1 MNELGSKGIFISPVN
16 HPDVMAGQGTIALE
30 LLEQVYTN
38 CVMSAHIC
46 VICEGVWSVIVSF
59 IIQVPHLDV
68 IIVSVGGGG
77 MISGITVAAKVYDI
91 YL

>member
-1 MNELGSKGIFISPVN
+1 M
-16 HPDVMAGQGTIALE
+16 
-30 LLEQVYTN
+30 
-38 CVMSAHIC
+38 
-46 VICEGVWSVIVSF
+46 IVSF

-91 YL
+91 FL